1 MRNLISLLGVL
12 FFLFVQ
18 STSGQVRNNL
28 SVSYSPTNITQAMDF
43 ELRNNSMSYLYT
55 LTANQIDSVS
65 KGYVRPDTLRLKNP
79 NTALVI
85 AILPGSIVHGAGHF
99 YARRPVTGAA
109 LLGIEAVSF
118 VFFVRAIGQGLSDTG
133 SPEQERQEAFI
144 GTTLFFGSWLYDII
158 VAPLTIAKEN
168 EKILEKRTAKL

>member
-1 MRNLISLLGVL
+1 MKKIALVSAIL
-12 FFLFVQ
+12 FILFVLSNAVQ
-18 STSGQVRNNL
+18 AGNNL
-28 SVSYSPTNITQAMDF
+28 TVSYSPTNITRSMDVAV
-43 ELRNNSMSYLYT
+43 RSNSINYLYT
-55 LTANQIDSVS
+55 PITSQIESAG

-79 NTALVI
+79 NTALLI

-109 LLGIEAVSF
+109 LLGIEMVSL

-133 SPEQERQEAFI
+133 SPEQERQDSFI

-168 EKILEKRTAKL
+168 EKILGK

>member
-1 MRNLISLLGVL
+1 MRKLTLISAILFILLAL
-12 FFLFVQ
+12 SNIAQ
-18 STSGQVRNNL
+18 ADNNPT
-28 SVSYSPTNITQAMDF
+28 VSYSPMNISHSMDVA
-43 ELRNNSMSYLYT
+43 LRSTSMSYLYT
-55 LTANQIDSVS
+55 LTASQIDSVS

-79 NTALVI
+79 NTALLI

-109 LLGIEAVSF
+109 LLGIEMVSL

-133 SPEQERQEAFI
+133 SREQERQDSFI

-168 EKILEKRTAKL
+168 EKILEKRDAK

>member
-1 MRNLISLLGVL
+1 MRKLTLVSAVLII
-12 FFLFVQ
+12 LFVLSNITQ
-18 STSGQVRNNL
+18 AGNNPT
-28 SVSYSPTNITQAMDF
+28 VSYSPTNITQAMDVAV
-43 ELRNNSMSYLYT
+43 RSNSMSYLYT
-55 LTANQIDSVS
+55 LTSSQIDSAS

-79 NTALVI
+79 NTAMVI

-109 LLGIEAVSF
+109 LLGIEMVSL

-133 SPEQERQEAFI
+133 SPEQERQDSFI

-168 EKILEKRTAKL
+168 EKISEKRAAK

>member
-1 MRNLISLLGVL
+1 MRKLTLVSAILFILSVL
-12 FFLFVQ
+12 SNTVQ
-18 STSGQVRNNL
+18 AGNNPT
-28 SVSYSPTNITQAMDF
+28 VSYSPTNITQAMD
-43 ELRNNSMSYLYT
+43 LAVRSNSLNYLYT
-55 LTANQIDSVS
+55 QETSQMDSVN

-79 NTALVI
+79 NTAIVI

-109 LLGIEAVSF
+109 LLGIEAVSL

-133 SPEQERQEAFI
+133 SPEQERQEVFI

-158 VAPLTIAKEN
+158 FAPLTIAKEN
-168 EKILEKRTAKL
+168 ERILEKQSSKL

>member
-1 MRNLISLLGVL
+1 MRKLTLVSAI
-12 FFLFVQ
+12 FFILFVL
-18 STSGQVRNNL
+18 SNTGQADNNRT
-28 SVSYSPTNITQAMDF
+28 VFYSPTNITQAMDF
-43 ELRNNSMSYLYT
+43 ELRSNSMSYLYT

-65 KGYVRPDTLRLKNP
+65 KGYVRPDTLRLRNP
-79 NTALVI
+79 NTAMVI

-133 SPEQERQEAFI
+133 SSEQESQDTFI
-144 GTTLFFGSWLYDII
+144 GTTLFFSSWLYDII
-158 VAPLTIAKEN
+158 VAPLTISKEN
-168 EKILEKRTAKL
+168 EKILEKRAAK